1 MVRVT
6 VTMAGPGTVTMADQ
20 GTAIMAATP
29 LFMVA
34 TPQRTAATRP
44 PIMVPGT
51 TALGIIGAGDRG
63 SAPLRARGR
72 LVAALRPDDLVP
84 ASDALGGRGQRN
96 DFGGPLWRRE
106 ERVEKQRSRQN
117 PEVDR
122 SAKHWVLL
130 GRGLN
135 AMQDAR
141 VCRRAPSGTI
151 RVCTAPNR
159 SCDELGRIT

>member
-1 MVRVT
+1 
-6 VTMAGPGTVTMADQ
+6 MAGQGTVTMADQ

-34 TPQRTAATRP
+34 TPQGTAATRP

-63 SAPLRARGR
+63 SVPLRTRGR
-72 LVAALRPDDLVP
+72 LVVVLRPDDLVP

-96 DFGGPLWRRE
+96 DFGGRFGAGKNASKNNVAGRTQKSIAVLSIGLLLRRG
-106 ERVEKQRSRQN
+106 
-117 PEVDR
+117 P
-122 SAKHWVLL
+122 
-130 GRGLN
+130 N

-141 VCRRAPSGTI
+141 VCRRAI
-151 RVCTAPNR
+151 RDHTDLHCPK
-159 SCDELGRIT
+159 